1 VLEIALGVGFA
12 ADAGAAGEYF
22 ALPEC
27 IMVIFAQTLPSEWQR
42 GLLGSLLAPTS
53 CEPDRLHSQK
63 WLSDR

>member
-1 VLEIALGVGFA
+1 
-12 ADAGAAGEYF
+12 
-22 ALPEC
+22 LPEC

-63 WLSDR
+63 WLCDR